1 MKCNMPGK
9 YDEKNLRQKYGKN
22 YDPRLEE
29 IVENM
34 DKMTIGLDEEFEFG
48 CRMCGKCCTN
58 RTDIMLNPRDVYNI
72 AKALNK
78 RTGEV
83 LDEYGECYIGH
94 SSNIPIIRLR
104 AIGYDKHCPLLDGKK
119 CSVHKA
125 KPTVCA
131 LFPLARAFRLDS
143 AGEGGKVNPNDVIYL
158 LQESGCSA
166 NKEKH
171 TVRQW
176 LTDFG
181 IPIEDQYHADWT
193 NLVSELSIKCK
204 KLQTLLNEAEMR
216 TVYNIITIGVYLN
229 YFTDQEFEPQF
240 TANKEHVLEFV
251 DKVLDESQKREVS

>member
-9 YDEKNLRQKYGKN
+9 YDEKNLRQKYGKKA
-22 YDPRLEE
+22 DPRLVE
-29 IVENM
+29 IMENM

-72 AKALNK
+72 AKELNK

-83 LDEYGECYIGH
+83 LDEYGECYIGQ
-94 SSNIPIIRLR
+94 SSRIPIIRLR
-104 AIGYDKHCPLLDGKK
+104 AVGYDKHCPLLDGKK

-131 LFPLARAFRLDS
+131 LFPLARAFKLDS
-143 AGEGGKVNPNDVIYL
+143 EGGKADPKDVIYL
-158 LQESGCSA
+158 LQESGCSS

-193 NLVSELSIKCK
+193 NLVSELSIKCRE
-204 KLQTLLNEAEMR
+204 LERILNEGELK

-229 YFTDQEFEPQF
+229 YHTDQEFDVQF
-240 TANKEHVLEFV
+240 NANREHVLEFV
-251 DKVLDESQKREVS
+251 DKVLGEAKKREVS